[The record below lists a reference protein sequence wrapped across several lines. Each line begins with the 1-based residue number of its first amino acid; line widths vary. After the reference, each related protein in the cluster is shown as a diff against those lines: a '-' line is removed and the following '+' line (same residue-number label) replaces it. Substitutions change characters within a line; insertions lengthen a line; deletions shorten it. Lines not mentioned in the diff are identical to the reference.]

1 MLEVKHVQCAGVWL
15 LDWENGWATD
25 MLQQTM
31 VRCIYKSLCLCYYKV
46 ADGDHKAECK
56 YCNKWNGERRR
67 ITDRL
72 HHAQFQLIIN
82 VQCCICTT
90 RTSFQGS
97 IRISRLLP
105 IWTFN
110 TTTFLNWFF
119 IELQQII
126 FILYIAGQFAA
137 WFTPGQVPIIF
148 TCYLQLSHP
157 CDWECSLLLAPQL
170 KKSSAMQNRLP
181 PIHGGCW
188 SKMVWR
194 VICCAPFAQAHDLF
208 FSLPSGT
215 LQVSTIQRS
224 TFQLCVPQV
233 DIPEVSTLKI
243 SSTKV
248 SSTEFCAF
256 QVSLL

>member
-67 ITDRL
+67 ITDGL

-157 CDWECSLLLAPQL
+157 CDWECSLLLNSKSRLLCRIDYLPSMEGVEARWYGGWFVVLLLRRHTTFFSHYRVAPCKL
-170 KKSSAMQNRLP
+170 
-181 PIHGGCW
+181 
-188 SKMVWR
+188 
-194 VICCAPFAQAHDLF
+194 APFKEA
-208 FSLPSGT
+208 PS
-215 LQVSTIQRS
+215 S
-224 TFQLCVPQV
+224 C
-233 DIPEVSTLKI
+233 
-243 SSTKV
+243 
-248 SSTEFCAF
+248 
-256 QVSLL
+256 VSLKSTSLR